1 MKVVIVGGT
10 GLIGRKLGAIL
21 KSKGHE
27 IVSAS
32 PSTGV
37 DSVSGL
43 GVAEA
48 LTGANVVI
56 DVTNSP
62 SFEEHAALEFF
73 RRSTENLLSAAKAA
87 GVKHYVALSVVG
99 ADRIRDSAYLRVKRV
114 QEELIEAGGVPYSI
128 LRATQFFEFLGA
140 IAEAATEGDIV
151 YLSPSKFQPVAADD
165 VAATLAN
172 IATAA
177 PKNGA
182 VELAGPEAS
191 SLVEFIQSYLSSKGD
206 VRKVIPDPDA
216 KYFGAVLDKDGLAP
230 VAQFIPGPTRFAD
243 WARAS

>member
-1 MKVVIVGGT
+1 
-10 GLIGRKLGAIL
+10 
-21 KSKGHE
+21 
-27 IVSAS
+27 
-32 PSTGV
+32 
-37 DSVSGL
+37 
-43 GVAEA
+43 
-48 LTGANVVI
+48 
-56 DVTNSP
+56 
-62 SFEEHAALEFF
+62 
-73 RRSTENLLSAAKAA
+73 LLSAAKAA